1 MSEEKKCPKCGEVIP
16 EGKEVCEHMQCSN
29 TKLILENQMGEE

>member
-16 EGKEVCEHMQCSN
+16 EDKEACEQMQCSN
-29 TKLILENQMGEE
+29 TKLILENKMGEE